1 MSTKDIEKLLL
12 DGCGNDIVIFLSSFI
27 KDIYS
32 SIYRWSDGMFGICFQ
47 ILWQQQWRRI
57 NKTIL
62 QNCYGMLLIVEVGNE
77 HHRGFTGLVCQLLR
91 IL

>member
-32 SIYRWSDGMFGICFQ
+32 SIYR
-47 ILWQQQWRRI
+47 
-57 NKTIL
+57 
-62 QNCYGMLLIVEVGNE
+62 
-77 HHRGFTGLVCQLLR
+77 
-91 IL
+91 